1 MLVCESYVRNCVSNK
16 IYLLDDPNKIAINQ
30 ITLHIMSLSSTDV
43 VSTELGGRIEDS
55 LDDVII
61 SSAKM

>member
-1 MLVCESYVRNCVSNK
+1 M
-16 IYLLDDPNKIAINQ
+16 
-30 ITLHIMSLSSTDV
+30 TLHIMSPSSTDA

-61 SSAKM
+61 SSAKMRNKVYLEEA